1 MRYIAIFI
9 IIFFSII
16 YLLQSEEEEKRTI
29 LNASYDP
36 TRELFDEYNKEFIK
50 FWYNSTGEKIG
61 ILSSNS
67 GSGKQARAIID
78 GLRGDVVTLAVSYDI
93 DAIAKRGLIKND
105 WVKQFPN
112 NSCPYN
118 SIIVFLVRKGNPKN
132 IQGWGDLVKDGVQVI
147 TPNPKTSGGARW
159 NYLAAYAYA
168 MRQWQNEEKAE
179 SFIKTLFLSSPVL
192 DATSRSA
199 ATTFVKRNLG
209 DVLITWE
216 SEAYLALKKLGADKF
231 EIIIPGISVLT
242 EPSVAVVNSVVTK
255 KNTLD
260 IANSYISFLYSD
272 QASEIIAKHYYRPAN
287 KKILQKYHHIFP
299 KIELKTIADFGGWE
313 MFHMKH
319 FSEGG
324 VFDQFYSKT
333 P

>member
-1 MRYIAIFI
+1 MRYIFAFVISFVS
-9 IIFFSII
+9 IIFFLTSK
-16 YLLQSEEEEKRTI
+16 EENKRTI

-36 TRELFDEYNKEFIK
+36 TRELFDEYNKEFIR
-50 FWYNSTGEKIG
+50 FWHDSTGEEIK

-78 GLRGDVVTLAVSYDI
+78 GLKGDVATLAVSYDI
-93 DAIAKRGLIKND
+93 NAIAKKGLINKN
-105 WVKQFPN
+105 WKNRFPN

-132 IQGWGDLVKDGVQVI
+132 IQGWKDLVKEGVQVI

-168 MRQWQNEEKAE
+168 FQRLDNQKA
-179 SFIKTLFLSSPVL
+179 INLYLKKLFMNSPVL
-192 DATSRSA
+192 DATSRA
-199 ATTFVKRNLG
+199 ATTTFVKRKIG

-216 SEAYLALKKLGADKF
+216 NEAYLALEKLGKDNF
-231 EIIIPGISVLT
+231 DIIIPEISVLT
-242 EPSVAVVNSVVTK
+242 EPSVAIVDSVVVK
-255 KNTLD
+255 KNTSD
-260 IANSYISFLYSD
+260 IANSYIGFLYSD

-287 KKILQKYHHIFP
+287 KKILQKYRDLFP
-299 KIELKTIADFGGWE
+299 KVDLKTIDDFGGWE
-313 MFHMKH
+313 LFHVKH

-324 VFDQFYSKT
+324 VFDKFYQ
-333 P
+333 